1 MSSAFLIK
9 CKKTLTLC
17 KKFAIIVTMETP
29 NKRIIAVRK
38 ALDMKQGEFAEKMGV
53 KQATLS
59 MIELGNNPVSDRY
72 VKLICLTF
80 GVSEQ
85 WLREGVGEMF
95 VDKAQQS
102 IKELLDIFDR
112 LSPASRKMILDL
124 ARAMLTNEQ
133 PA

>member
-1 MSSAFLIK
+1 
-9 CKKTLTLC
+9 
-17 KKFAIIVTMETP
+17 METP
-29 NKRIIAVRK
+29 NRRIIAVRK
-38 ALDMKQGEFAEKMGV
+38 AMNMKQGEFAEKMGV

-72 VKLICLTF
+72 IKLIYLTF

-85 WLREGVGEMF
+85 WLRTGEGEMF
-95 VDKAQQS
+95 VDKSQQN

-124 ARAMLTNEQ
+124 ARTMLANEQ
-133 PA
+133 PDPA